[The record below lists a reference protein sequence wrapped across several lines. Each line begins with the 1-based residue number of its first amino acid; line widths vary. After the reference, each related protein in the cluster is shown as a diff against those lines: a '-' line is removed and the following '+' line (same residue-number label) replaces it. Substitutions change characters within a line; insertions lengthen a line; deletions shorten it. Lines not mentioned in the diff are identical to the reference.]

1 MERNASSGLG
11 VLGGLMIGAV
21 GGFLVGLLMAPQSGS
36 RTREQ
41 VAENLGDLSLRANEL
56 AENVKGNTESL
67 LSTTRTT
74 IEEKLSLLN
83 EAVEA
88 GRKAAAYKREEL
100 IEGEGPTPGE
110 A

>member
-1 MERNASSGLG
+1 MERRSASGLE
-11 VLGGLMIGAV
+11 VLGSLVIGAV
-21 GGFLVGLLMAPQSGS
+21 GGFMLGMLFAPQSGS

-67 LSTTRTT
+67 LNTTRTT
-74 IEEKLSLLN
+74 IEEKLTLLS

-100 IEGEGPTPGE
+100 IENDGPSPE
-110 A
+110 QA